1 MTDTEMDE
9 FEYYVFIAE
18 QADLHPVDFAR
29 AVEREIDADLP
40 YPVVIRGGEVDEVG
54 PYRPAILDVEDELPF

>member
-18 QADLHPVDFAR
+18 QADLHPVDFAQ

-40 YPVVIRGGEVDEVG
+40 YPVVFRGEVDEVR
-54 PYRPAILDVEDELPF
+54 PYRPAKLIEEDELPF